1 MASPAAAVGLR
12 VVGLVG
18 LLALVVGGAAS
29 LVAGFFEER
38 STRTTVVDG
47 TVTALDVRAGAGDVT
62 VEVGP
67 AGGPTTVTAASTW
80 AFDPPVETRTLDAG
94 TLRLSATCPASATFA
109 QRCSVDWTVSVP
121 ADAAV
126 TVATSSGDIRV
137 EDVAGRVALRTGA
150 GDVRLSAVRS
160 TDVRVETGTGDARLV
175 FATAPDSVV
184 TTTGAG
190 DVTVE
195 VPADGT
201 TYRVVGSSG
210 VGERR
215 VSVAQDPASRHLLD
229 LTSGVGDVVVASG
242 AAPAAG

>member
-1 MASPAAAVGLR
+1 MAAPSGVVALR

-18 LLALVVGGAAS
+18 LLALVAGGAGS
-29 LVAGFFEER
+29 LVAGFFEQR
-38 STRTTVVDG
+38 STQTSVVDG
-47 TVTALDVRAGAGDVT
+47 VVTALDVRAGSGDVT

-67 AGGPTTVTAASTW
+67 AGGPTTVTAARSW
-80 AFDPPVETRTLDAG
+80 AFDPPVETRTFDAG
-94 TLRLSATCPASATFA
+94 TLRLSAACGPGAVFA

-121 ADAAV
+121 SDAAV
-126 TVATSSGDIRV
+126 TVSTSSGDIRV

-160 TDVRVETGTGDARLV
+160 KDVRVETGAGDARLV
-175 FATAPDSVV
+175 FASAPDSVV

-190 DVTVE
+190 DVTVRL
-195 VPADGT
+195 PADGT

-210 VGERR
+210 VGDRT
-215 VSVAQDPASRHLLD
+215 VSVPEDAASRHLLD

-242 AAPAAG
+242 GAQAAG